1 MITYTLAA
9 SAAETATHT
18 ADKGLPA
25 WVAVPVFLGLM
36 IALWFQWA
44 NKKEK

>member
-18 ADKGLPA
+18 DKGLPA

>member
-18 ADKGLPA
+18 DKGLPA
-25 WVAVPVFLGLM
+25 WVAVPIFLGLM

-44 NKKEK
+44 KEKK